1 MGWTGRAPVPNGDQ
15 SRRGEHEEDTPCP
28 ANLRY
33 ALLVGRVAGLK
44 PLAASSTTTVEFVWD
59 GDLRAR
65 RGLGGCWQSRWVSPR
80 RLCCL
85 WLQGNAR
92 QHFRDLQGAMG

>member
-1 MGWTGRAPVPNGDQ
+1 MPSKSALCSSCRAGGWI
-15 SRRGEHEEDTPCP
+15 ETPRCQFD
-28 ANLRY
+28 NH
-33 ALLVGRVAGLK
+33 GRVRVGWGFEGTARPWGMLAK
-44 PLAASSTTTVEFVWD
+44 PL
-59 GDLRAR
+59 G
-65 RGLGGCWQSRWVSPR
+65 SPR